1 MYLFIRFLASK
12 AFRHPNPMSYVNHD
26 FSNLLISW
34 SQFCKEPLPDR
45 SFTFW
50 DWFHAVMKLTK
61 EDLRP
66 LWTNELLMGFISRQ
80 EAEDFLHKSENGTF
94 LIRFSDSELG
104 GVTVAWITVNEAG
117 HREVAMLQPF
127 TRKDLMI
134 RSLPDRLKDCPQVI
148 QIQYLP
154 IIEDIVK
161 QAFKKFKKCF

>member
-1 MYLFIRFLASK
+1 MSRSYSCAATMLRTTQYANLKTS
-12 AFRHPNPMSYVNHD
+12 FR
-26 FSNLLISW
+26 
-34 SQFCKEPLPDR
+34 
-45 SFTFW
+45 
-50 DWFHAVMKLTK
+50 
-61 EDLRP
+61 
-66 LWTNELLMGFISRQ
+66 LLMGFISRQ

-148 QIQYLP
+148 
-154 IIEDIVK
+154 
-161 QAFKKFKKCF
+161 